1 MPDSQLVVGTPPP
14 HLRPLVPRWTGYHV
28 RGPAGVHHGVPSR
41 SMTVAIA
48 LDGTIDLLRPRRSRQ
63 AVTGGL
69 RSSPVLIEHGE
80 VQHGVQLELTPLG
93 TRALFGVPAGAL
105 AETVVDLDDVLG
117 PAAGEL
123 LERLTSA
130 TTWAD
135 RFAQLAGVLERLAR
149 PAELPSAELGLA
161 WRRLTA
167 SHGAVAVRELAE
179 HAAHDEPERFTTEQ
193 RKDKRG
199 DRIFLD
205 TNRNA
210 YGQTMIA
217 PYSPRARAG
226 APVATPLDPK
236 ELSRASPQG
245 HDLTSIPRRLPRKP
259 DPWADLHHDATDFG

>member
-1 MPDSQLVVGTPPP
+1 MQGSPLVVGTPPS
-14 HLRPLVPRWTGYHV
+14 HLRPLTPRWTGYHV
-28 RGPAGVHHGVPSR
+28 HGPAGVHHGVPSR

-179 HAAHDEPERFTTEQ
+179 ETGWSRQHLRTRFRQEF
-193 RKDKRG
+193 G
-199 DRIFLD
+199 L
-205 TNRNA
+205 
-210 YGQTMIA
+210 
-217 PYSPRARAG
+217 SPKLVARVMRFERARRL
-226 APVATPLDPK
+226 VA
-236 ELSRASPQG
+236 AA
-245 HDLTSIPRRLPRKP
+245 PRRSLADIAAECGYADQAHLNRDWREFCGTTPSEWISTDLPFVQG
-259 DPWADLHHDATDFG
+259 AQESGTTS